1 MGRGLKVGLVKA
13 VGIFC
18 LVAWFAAGSS
28 FGAERPNVLFILADD
43 LGYGDVGCYNPASK
57 VPTPHLDRMARE
69 GMRFT
74 DAHSSSTVCTPT
86 RYSVLT
92 GRMAFRTGMSGVFTG
107 VGGPCLI
114 EKERLT
120 IGGLL
125 RESGYA
131 TALFG
136 KWHVGMSFL
145 GKEGKPINQNGL
157 EAVRRIDYSRAIPD
171 APIHRGFD
179 HFFGTACCPTTDWL
193 YAYVDGDRIPTPPTE
208 IIDKRPLPKHPYSR
222 DNREGFIAPDF
233 DLEEVDLVFLE
244 KSVAFLERHAKES
257 PKKPFFLFHSMQAV
271 HLPSFPADRFKGK
284 TRAGPHGDFIFEM
297 DFIVGELLRTLE
309 RLGFAEDTLV
319 LFSSDNGP
327 EVPTVLAMRRDHE
340 HDGARPWRGVKRDQ
354 WEGGHRVPLLARWPG
369 KVKAGSVSAQTVCLT
384 DLVATCAA
392 LAGATLPNDAAEDS
406 FDFSPVLLGRQSED
420 EPVREYTLHQTIRLA
435 LAIRSGKW
443 KYLDHKGSGGN
454 NYGRGGEWGM
464 KRYALP
470 EKAPQAPGQ
479 LYDLEADPGETD
491 NLYFKRP
498 EIVRRLKDKLD
509 HFVKTGRSAPER

>member
-1 MGRGLKVGLVKA
+1 MKLVE
-13 VGIFC
+13 IFC
-18 LVAWFAAGSS
+18 LRIGLAVAPLFA
-28 FGAERPNVLFILADD
+28 AERPNVLFILADD
-43 LGYGDVGCYNPASK
+43 LGYGDVGCYNPESK
-57 VPTPHLDRMARE
+57 VPTPNLDRMAEE

-74 DAHSSSTVCTPT
+74 DAHSPSTVCTPT
-86 RYSVLT
+86 RYSILT

-120 IGGLL
+120 IGGMLQD
-125 RESGYA
+125 SGYA
-131 TALFG
+131 SALFG

-145 GKEGKPINQNGL
+145 GEEGKPINRNGL
-157 EAVRRIDYSRAIPD
+157 EAVRRIDYSRAILD

-193 YAYVDGDRIPTPPTE
+193 YAYVDGDRIPTPPTG
-208 IIDKRPLPKHPYSR
+208 IIDRRPLPKHPYSR
-222 DNREGFIAPDF
+222 DNREGLIAPGF
-233 DLEEVDLVFLE
+233 DLEEVDLVFLK

-257 PKKPFFLFHSMQAV
+257 PKNKPFFLFHSMQAV

-309 RLGFAEDTLV
+309 RLDLAEDTLV

-354 WEGGHRVPLLARWPG
+354 WEGGHRVPLLALWPG
-369 KVKAGSVSAQTVCLT
+369 KVKAGSVSDQTVCLT
-384 DLVATCAA
+384 DLMATCAA
-392 LAGATLPNDAAEDS
+392 LVGAALPNDAAEDS
-406 FDFSPVLLGRQSED
+406 FDFSPVLLGGQSED
-420 EPVREYTLHQTIRLA
+420 EPVREYILHQTIRLA

-454 NYGRGGEWGM
+454 NYGQGGEWGM

-470 EKAPQAPGQ
+470 EKAPQASGQ
-479 LYDLEADPGETD
+479 LYDLKADPGETE